1 MKHKLRFDNF
11 KVPKSAE
18 NPGMW
23 RKRKFWHEN
32 FDFLLIFEKR
42 NFQKEN
48 FWVGNFFDVEEAR
61 RKYQLYWRFKF
72 SQVYIS
78 YSLSEKSEILMKLRN
93 WSFFGQKFQRIFTER
108 KWTSMGESTGLMES
122 KRRLNRNVSQFEK
135 VFGLPTNGIW
145 FDITFSPSKSKDLSI
160 EMVFR

>member
-1 MKHKLRFDNF
+1 MTISKSP
-11 KVPKSAE
+11 KVPKILACDE
-18 NPGMW
+18 
-23 RKRKFWHEN
+23 KEN

-93 WSFFGQKFQRIFTER
+93 WSFLVRNSRGFLQRENER
-108 KWTSMGESTGLMES
+108 KWGESTGLIES
-122 KRRLNRNVSQFEK
+122 KRRLNRNVSHFEK

-145 FDITFSPSKSKDLSI
+145 FDITFSPSKSKHLSI

>member
-23 RKRKFWHEN
+23 RKRKFWQEN

-42 NFQKEN
+42 NFKKFFESEI
-48 FWVGNFFDVEEAR
+48 FDVEEAR

-93 WSFFGQKFQRIFTER
+93 WSFLVKNSREFI
-108 KWTSMGESTGLMES
+108 
-122 KRRLNRNVSQFEK
+122 
-135 VFGLPTNGIW
+135 
-145 FDITFSPSKSKDLSI
+145 
-160 EMVFR
+160 